1 MPISWIFITSNNTEY
16 NNIMKTVTDKA
27 ESWSK
32 SIITWALLGIAA
44 SQFMDLRDTVK
55 EMHKL
60 VIKHENQL
68 DNHKEEINRM
78 RDWHEASKTQ
88 ISQSR

>member
-1 MPISWIFITSNNTEY
+1 
-16 NNIMKTVTDKA
+16 MKPTTDKA

-44 SQFMDLRDTVK
+44 AQFMDLRDTVK

-68 DNHKEEINRM
+68 DNNKDEINRL
-78 RDWHEASKTQ
+78 RDAIERNRTQ
-88 ISQSR
+88 ISEKRWNYGSLGR

>member
-1 MPISWIFITSNNTEY
+1 
-16 NNIMKTVTDKA
+16 MKTTTDKA

-44 SQFMDLRDTVK
+44 AQFMDLRDTVK

-78 RDWHEASKTQ
+78 RDWHEANKTQ
-88 ISQSR
+88 ISQKQ

>member
-1 MPISWIFITSNNTEY
+1 
-16 NNIMKTVTDKA
+16 MKPLTDKA

-44 SQFMDLRDTVK
+44 AQFMDLRDTVK

-68 DNHKEEINRM
+68 DNNKDEINRL
-78 RDWHEASKTQ
+78 RDWQEASKTQ
-88 ISQSR
+88 ISQKQ

>member
-1 MPISWIFITSNNTEY
+1 
-16 NNIMKTVTDKA
+16 MKTVTDKA

-44 SQFMDLRDTVK
+44 AQFMDLRDTVK

-68 DNHKEEINRM
+68 DNNK
-78 RDWHEASKTQ
+78 DST
-88 ISQSR
+88 

>member
-1 MPISWIFITSNNTEY
+1 
-16 NNIMKTVTDKA
+16 MKTTTDKA

-44 SQFMDLRDTVK
+44 AQFMDLRDTVK

-60 VIKHENQL
+60 VIKHDNQL
-68 DNHKEEINRM
+68 DNNKFEINRL
-78 RDWHEASKTQ
+78 RDALERSRTQ
-88 ISQSR
+88 LSEKQWNSGSLGK

>member
-1 MPISWIFITSNNTEY
+1 MP
-16 NNIMKTVTDKA
+16 MKTPTDKA

-44 SQFMDLRDTVK
+44 AQFMDLRDTVK

-68 DNHKEEINRM
+68 ENNKDEINRL
-78 RDWHEASKTQ
+78 RDSYDTRNTQ
-88 ISQSR
+88 ISQKR

>member
-1 MPISWIFITSNNTEY
+1 
-16 NNIMKTVTDKA
+16 MKPVTDKA
-27 ESWSK
+27 ESLSK

-44 SQFMDLRDTVK
+44 AQFMDLRDTVK

-68 DNHKEEINRM
+68 DNNKDEINRL
-78 RDWHEASKTQ
+78 RDWQEASKAQ
-88 ISQSR
+88 ISQKR

>member
-1 MPISWIFITSNNTEY
+1 
-16 NNIMKTVTDKA
+16 MKTPTDKA

-44 SQFMDLRDTVK
+44 AQFMDLRDTVK

-68 DNHKEEINRM
+68 ENNKEEIDRL
-78 RDWHEASKTQ
+78 RDSYDTRNTQ
-88 ISQSR
+88 ISQKR

>member
-1 MPISWIFITSNNTEY
+1 
-16 NNIMKTVTDKA
+16 MKTVTDKA

-44 SQFMDLRDTVK
+44 AQFMDLRDTVK

-60 VIKHENQL
+60 VIKHDSQI
-68 DNHKEEINRM
+68 DNHKDEINRL
-78 RDWHEASKTQ
+78 RDAIERNKTQ
-88 ISQSR
+88 ISEKRWNYGLQDR